1 MQKTFLELHKSMLDM
16 TNSFWSEDYKRV
28 IIQSIENRY
37 KTDVLKEWGIEDI
50 VINGDKVLLKWYKRH
65 RPLTDEEIKDK
76 YGR

>member
-50 VINGDKVLLKWYKRH
+50 VINGDKVLLKWYKRYQ
-65 RPLTDEEIKDK
+65 PLTDEEIKDK